1 MSFTSSVSTDW
12 LQAHL
17 HDEKLI
23 VLDASMVPVGQSKSV
38 EVDALIPHSIRFDL
52 KSEFSDANSRYS
64 STLLPENVFIAKMQ
78 ALGISDDSVI
88 VVYDSEGVYSSPRAY
103 YMIRAL
109 GHREVYVLDGGLPA
123 WLLENRPVV
132 QDYLLPK
139 PLGNFS
145 KRAGQAYFCG
155 ADEVLTFIQGKDR
168 NIVDARSTNRFLG
181 LEAEP
186 RAGLALGHIP
196 SSKNLPYTEVLAN
209 GKLKSE
215 ETLRSLF
222 SELELNDKPLVV
234 SCGSGITACIVAMA
248 AERAGM
254 HDVLIYDGS
263 WSEWGDVENAFPI
276 ERS

>member
-1 MSFTSSVSTDW
+1 MSFPRIVSTDW

-17 HDEKLI
+17 NDEKLI
-23 VLDASMVPVGQSKSV
+23 VLDASMTPVGQSKSGDS
-38 EVDALIPHSIRFDL
+38 DALIPRSIRFDL
-52 KSEFSDANSRYS
+52 KSEFSDATSRYS
-64 STLLPENVFIAKMQ
+64 STLLPEPAFIVKMQ
-78 ALGISDDSVI
+78 ALGISDDSIV

-123 WLLENRPVV
+123 WLAENRSVV
-132 QDYLLPK
+132 EDHLLPTQV
-139 PLGNFS
+139 GNFS

-155 ADEVLTFIQGKDR
+155 ADEVLTFIQGNDR

-186 RAGLALGHIP
+186 RAGLASGHIP
-196 SSKNLPYTEVLAN
+196 SSKNLPYTEVLDG

-222 SELELNDKPLVV
+222 SELKLADKPLVV

-248 AERAGM
+248 AERAGI
-254 HDVLIYDGS
+254 HDLLIYDGS